1 MKLCLEL
8 GTRPDIIKMSP
19 LIREC
24 QKRGIEFFV
33 LHTGQHY
40 DYEMDAVFFEE
51 LQLPQPKYNLKVG
64 VEENPRYHARL
75 MIDRMIDVLAAEKPS
90 IVVIYG
96 DTNTTLAGA
105 LAANRL
111 KIPIAHVEA
120 GLRSFDI
127 VMAEE
132 VNRMIAD
139 HLSQF
144 LFTPTENAQQ
154 NLLNEGIDGG
164 KIYYSGNTIVD
175 AVYQN
180 RRVAEEKSGILSK
193 LGLRKGEYF
202 LVTAHRPE
210 NVDTKERLGAVLEG
224 LRLLGEEF
232 NLPVIFPLHH
242 RPARRLREFG
252 FELPASVRAIRPLGF
267 LDFLCLEAHAK
278 LVITDS
284 GGVQE
289 ESCILKVPC
298 VTIRGETER
307 PETVEVGSNLVAGL
321 EPQNIVKCAKKMLA
335 KERNWRNPFGGGKAA
350 ERILDILTKERK

>member
-24 QKRGIEFFV
+24 QKREVDFFV

-40 DYEMDAVFFEE
+40 DYEMDKIFFEE
-51 LQLPQPKYNLKVG
+51 LALPQPKYNLKVG
-64 VEENPRYHARL
+64 VEKNPRLHAHL

-90 IVVIYG
+90 VVVIYG

-120 GLRSFDI
+120 GLRSFNI

-144 LFTPTENAQQ
+144 LFTPTGKAQQ
-154 NLLNEGIDGG
+154 NLLNEGIDES
-164 KIYYSGNTIVD
+164 KIYRSGNTIVD

-180 RRVAEEKSGILSK
+180 RKVAEEKSGILSK

-224 LRLLGEEF
+224 LRLVGEEF
-232 NLPVIFPLHH
+232 NLPIIFPVHH
-242 RPARRLREFG
+242 RPARRLEESG
-252 FELPASVRAIRPLGF
+252 LKMPSAVRLIKPLGF
-267 LDFLCLEAHAK
+267 LDFLSLEANAK
-278 LVITDS
+278 LAITDS

-289 ESCILKVPC
+289 EACILKVPC
-298 VTIRGETER
+298 VTIREETER

-321 EPQNIVKCAKKMLA
+321 EPDNIVKCVREMLA
-335 KERNWRNPFGGGKAA
+335 KERKWKNPFGDGKAA
-350 ERILDILTKERK
+350 ERILDVLTKELK